1 MGYKN
6 LGQLCVY
13 VAKKCGFVAGPCRK
27 FTAHS
32 TRRMANTVA
41 YQDGATERQR
51 QKRFKYAAGSTAM
64 RNYEAPAP
72 ADIRAEN
79 LATFG
84 LGPKLNT
91 TAPAPV
97 PMAPVPMQ
105 PQISAFEGTDEFG
118 ALDLF
123 DLGEMDLDQ
132 AFDQLLMNE
141 KRNVQP
147 APVSVSAA
155 AQSTVHVIDMR
166 GNTGHVTLNFG
177 TSSERPHVIN

>member
-1 MGYKN
+1 MGYEN
-6 LGQLCVY
+6 LGKLCVY
-13 VAKKCGFVAGPCRK
+13 VASKCGFDAGPCRK

-41 YQDGATERQR
+41 YQEGASERQR
-51 QKRFKYAAGSTAM
+51 QKRFKYAEGSTAM

-79 LATFG
+79 LSTFG
-84 LGPKLNT
+84 LGPKVNT

-97 PMAPVPMQ
+97 PMQ
-105 PQISAFEGTDEFG
+105 PAISTFEGADEYG

-141 KRNVQP
+141 KRDVQP

-155 AQSTVHVIDMR
+155 GQSTVHVIDMR
-166 GNTGHVTLNFG
+166 GNTGNVTLNFG
-177 TSSERPHVIN
+177 TSPQRPHVIN